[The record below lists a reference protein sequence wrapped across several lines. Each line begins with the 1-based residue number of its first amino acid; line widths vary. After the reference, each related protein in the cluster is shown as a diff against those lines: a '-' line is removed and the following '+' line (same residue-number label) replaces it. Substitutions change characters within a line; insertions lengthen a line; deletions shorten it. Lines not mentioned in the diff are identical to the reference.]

1 MAVTILQG
9 DTVALLPTLA
19 ERSVHACV
27 TSPPYYGLRNYGLPP
42 TAWPEISY
50 SPMPGLPPIVIPP
63 MKCCL
68 GLEPTPEAYTAHLVH
83 VYRLVWRVLRDDATA
98 WLNLGD
104 SYAADRG
111 GTCHSAETL
120 AGGTGGKKKE
130 GHPTN
135 RGRHDGYTPTRDAK
149 KIGLKHKDLIMIPH
163 RVAFALQADGWFVR
177 SAIVWAK
184 GVSFCPTYS
193 GSCMPE
199 SVTDR
204 PTSAFE
210 MVFLLAKQ
218 AKYFYDAEAVKEK
231 AEEASA
237 ERYKYDFT
245 GRAKEQRLSV
255 QTMDG
260 ERNFSGKRNLRNV
273 FLINPKPFPD
283 AHYAVFPTALVDP
296 MIKASTSEKGCCP
309 VCGAPWERVVD
320 KKLVNTE
327 GHAKKD
333 HTGPLQ
339 GSNAIIRNGQGRAGD
354 SVTKTLGW
362 QPTCSCDGGDPVPC
376 TVLDPFSGA
385 GSTGVQCEML
395 GRNYIGLELSEKYA
409 EMSAERIAKL
419 AGVFTETELHK
430 NGEIKKYGLAT

>member
-1 MAVTILQG
+1 
-9 DTVALLPTLA
+9 
-19 ERSVHACV
+19 
-27 TSPPYYGLRNYGLPP
+27 
-42 TAWPEISY
+42 
-50 SPMPGLPPIVIPP
+50 

-111 GTCHSAETL
+111 GTYQPAETL
-120 AGGTGGKKKE
+120 AGGKGGRAAD
-130 GHPTN
+130 GSITN
-135 RGRHDGYTPTRDAK
+135 RGRFDGYNPTRNAK
-149 KIGLKHKDLIMIPH
+149 GIGLKHKDLMMIPH

-193 GSCMPE
+193 GTCMPE

-204 PTSAFE
+204 PTSAYE

-218 AKYFYDAEAVKEK
+218 EKYFYDAEAVREK
-231 AEEASA
+231 VAESNAQRTTTYYNTQE
-237 ERYKYDFT
+237 KYGADN
-245 GRAKEQRLSV
+245 G
-255 QTMDG
+255 G
-260 ERNFSGKRNLRNV
+260 NSGFDDLAVRMRSGDHTSRNLRNV

-309 VCGAPWERVVD
+309 VCSAPWQRVVERGND
-320 KKLVNTE
+320 PYALPLHERPPHGATQPGNATIKPGTF
-327 GHAKKD
+327 
-333 HTGPLQ
+333 GP
-339 GSNAIIRNGQGRAGD
+339 GRPRLAE
-354 SVTKTLGW
+354 GW

-385 GSTGVQCEML
+385 GTTGFVAL
-395 GRNYIGLELSEKYA
+395 AKGRNYIGIELNPDYA
-409 EMSAERIAKL
+409 EMSKRRIVSESPMFNTVDMIDHRIEQEA
-419 AGVFTETELHK
+419 A
-430 NGEIKKYGLAT
+430 